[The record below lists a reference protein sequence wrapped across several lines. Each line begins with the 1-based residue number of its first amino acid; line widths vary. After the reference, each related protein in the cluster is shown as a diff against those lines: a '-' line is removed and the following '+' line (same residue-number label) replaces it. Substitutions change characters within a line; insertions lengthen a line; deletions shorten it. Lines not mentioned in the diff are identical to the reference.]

1 MPFDWKKDFDDEYL
15 KNIRFICLCL
25 SESYIDNH
33 FDNVKRY
40 ASCIES
46 RLDDG
51 YCTADLLKRDN
62 RFYLDG
68 CREDNLNVVL
78 IDNDYYEEVNRI
90 LE

>member
-1 MPFDWKKDFDDEYL
+1 ML
-15 KNIRFICLCL
+15 KR
-25 SESYIDNH
+25 SYIDNH
-33 FDNVKRY
+33 FEDVKRH
-40 ASCIES
+40 ALCIES

-68 CREDNLNVVL
+68 CREHNLNVVL
-78 IDNDYYEEVNRI
+78 IDNDYTEEVNRI